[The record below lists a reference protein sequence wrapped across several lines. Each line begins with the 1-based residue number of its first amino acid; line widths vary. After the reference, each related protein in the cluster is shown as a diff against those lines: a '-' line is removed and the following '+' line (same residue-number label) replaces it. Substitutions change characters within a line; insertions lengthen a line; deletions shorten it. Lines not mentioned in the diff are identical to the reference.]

1 MDTLKDRIIRARAPL
16 KRIGLE
22 NRDFSILANNC
33 WGGIVSRDRHLPY
46 NSPTCGTYFFSKD
59 YLRFLS
65 DVHRY
70 LDTELEELPVR
81 ESRYAE
87 ELVSLHGENVVLGRM
102 EDVYAEELVSL
113 HGENV
118 VLGRM
123 EDVEVVLLHYPD
135 FAEAKEKWDR
145 RKQRIRWDNL
155 LVKYSDQN
163 GFVPEDFETFRAL
176 PFTNKL
182 FLTTNPEYRSEFTRV
197 IPDKWHEGYA
207 VDDIKSSFRV
217 MNVNRLLN
225 EMIRGNDD

>member
-1 MDTLKDRIIRARAPL
+1 MSLLKDTIIRLRAPV
-16 KRIGLE
+16 RRNGLE

-33 WGGIVSRDRHLPY
+33 WGGIVSRDRRLPY

-65 DVHRY
+65 DPRRY
-70 LDTELEELPVR
+70 LDLELEEVPFAKSAHADEVFAKEGREPVI
-81 ESRYAE
+81 
-87 ELVSLHGENVVLGRM
+87 GRM
-102 EDVYAEELVSL
+102 
-113 HGENV
+113 G
-118 VLGRM
+118 
-123 EDVEVVLLHYPD
+123 DVEVVLLHYPV
-135 FAEAKEKWDR
+135 FAEAKEKWNR
-145 RKQRIRWDNL
+145 RKARIRWDNL

-163 GFVPEDFETFRAL
+163 GFAPEDFETFRTL
-176 PFTNKL
+176 PFANKL

-217 MNVNRLLN
+217 MDVNRLLN

>member
-1 MDTLKDRIIRARAPL
+1 METLKDRIIRARAPFR
-16 KRIGLE
+16 RIGLI

-46 NSPTCGTYFFSKD
+46 NSPACGTYFFSKD

-102 EDVYAEELVSL
+102 EDV
-113 HGENV
+113 
-118 VLGRM
+118 
-123 EDVEVVLLHYPD
+123 EVVLLHYPT

-176 PFTNKL
+176 PFANKL
-182 FLTTNPEYRSEFTRV
+182 FLTTNPEYASEFTRV

>member
-33 WGGIVSRDRHLPY
+33 WGGIVSRDRRLPY

-70 LDTELEELPVR
+70 LETELEELPVR

-87 ELVSLHGENVVLGRM
+87 ELISLHGEEVVLGRM
-102 EDVYAEELVSL
+102 D
-113 HGENV
+113 
-118 VLGRM
+118 
-123 EDVEVVLLHYPD
+123 DVEVVLLHYPT

-145 RKQRIRWDNL
+145 RKKRIRWDNL

-163 GFVPEDFETFRAL
+163 GFAPEDFEAFRAL
-176 PFTNKL
+176 PFRNKL
-182 FLTTNPEYRSEFTRV
+182 FLTVNPAYESGFTRL
-197 IPDKWHEGYA
+197 IPDRWQEGCA

>member
-33 WGGIVSRDRHLPY
+33 WGGIVSRDRRLPY

-70 LDTELEELPVR
+70 LETELEELPVR

-87 ELVSLHGENVVLGRM
+87 ELISLHGEEVVLGRM
-102 EDVYAEELVSL
+102 D
-113 HGENV
+113 
-118 VLGRM
+118 
-123 EDVEVVLLHYPD
+123 DVEVVLLHYPT

-145 RKQRIRWDNL
+145 RKKRIRWDNL

-176 PFTNKL
+176 PFANRL

>member
-1 MDTLKDRIIRARAPL
+1 MKTLKDRIIRARAPFR
-16 KRIGLE
+16 RIGLE
-22 NRDFSILANNC
+22 NLDFSILANNC

-102 EDVYAEELVSL
+102 EDV
-113 HGENV
+113 
-118 VLGRM
+118 
-123 EDVEVVLLHYPD
+123 EVVLLHYPD

-176 PFTNKL
+176 PFANKL

-197 IPDKWHEGYA
+197 IPDKWHEGCA

>member
-1 MDTLKDRIIRARAPL
+1 METLKDRIIRARAPFR
-16 KRIGLE
+16 RIGLE

-33 WGGIVSRDRHLPY
+33 WGGIVSRDRRLPY

-70 LDTELEELPVR
+70 LETELEELPVR

-87 ELVSLHGENVVLGRM
+87 ELI
-102 EDVYAEELVSL
+102 SL

-123 EDVEVVLLHYPD
+123 EDVEVVLLHYPT

-145 RKQRIRWDNL
+145 RKARIRWDNL

-163 GFVPEDFETFRAL
+163 GFAPEDFETFRAL
-176 PFTNKL
+176 PFANKL
-182 FLTTNPEYRSEFTRV
+182 FLTTNPEYASEFTRV

-217 MNVNRLLN
+217 MDVNRLLN
-225 EMIRGNDD
+225 EMIRGNND

>member
-1 MDTLKDRIIRARAPL
+1 METLKDRIIRARAPFR
-16 KRIGLE
+16 RIGLE
-22 NRDFSILANNC
+22 NLDFSILANNC

-102 EDVYAEELVSL
+102 EDV
-113 HGENV
+113 
-118 VLGRM
+118 
-123 EDVEVVLLHYPD
+123 EVVLLHYPT

-163 GFVPEDFETFRAL
+163 GFAPEDFETFRAL
-176 PFTNKL
+176 PFANKL

-217 MNVNRLLN
+217 MDVNRLLN

>member
-33 WGGIVSRDRHLPY
+33 WGGIVSRDR
-46 NSPTCGTYFFSKD
+46 
-59 YLRFLS
+59 
-65 DVHRY
+65 
-70 LDTELEELPVR
+70 
-81 ESRYAE
+81 
-87 ELVSLHGENVVLGRM
+87 
-102 EDVYAEELVSL
+102 
-113 HGENV
+113 
-118 VLGRM
+118 
-123 EDVEVVLLHYPD
+123 
-135 FAEAKEKWDR
+135 
-145 RKQRIRWDNL
+145 RKKRIRWDNL

-176 PFTNKL
+176 PFANRL

-217 MNVNRLLN
+217 MDVNRLLN
-225 EMIRGNDD
+225 EMIRGNND

>member
-33 WGGIVSRDRHLPY
+33 WGGIVSRDRRLPY

-70 LDTELEELPVR
+70 LETELEELPVR

-87 ELVSLHGENVVLGRM
+87 ELISLHGEEVVLGQM
-102 EDVYAEELVSL
+102 D
-113 HGENV
+113 
-118 VLGRM
+118 
-123 EDVEVVLLHYPD
+123 DVEVVLLHYPT

-145 RKQRIRWDNL
+145 RKKRIRWDNL

-163 GFVPEDFETFRAL
+163 GFAPEDFETFRQLDFA
-176 PFTNKL
+176 NKL
-182 FLTTNPEYRSEFTRV
+182 FLTTNPAYASGFTCL
-197 IPDKWHEGYA
+197 IPDRWQQGCA

-217 MNVNRLLN
+217 MNVNDVLN
-225 EMIRGNDD
+225 RMIRGNND

>member
-1 MDTLKDRIIRARAPL
+1 METLKDRIIRARAPFR
-16 KRIGLE
+16 RIGLE
-22 NRDFSILANNC
+22 NLDFSILANNC

-102 EDVYAEELVSL
+102 EDV
-113 HGENV
+113 
-118 VLGRM
+118 
-123 EDVEVVLLHYPD
+123 EVVLLHYPT

-176 PFTNKL
+176 PFANKL
-182 FLTTNPEYRSEFTRV
+182 FLTTNPEYASEFTRV

-217 MNVNRLLN
+217 MDVNRLLN
-225 EMIRGNDD
+225 EMIRGKND

>member
-33 WGGIVSRDRHLPY
+33 WGGIVSRDRRLPY

-70 LDTELEELPVR
+70 LETELEELPVR

-87 ELVSLHGENVVLGRM
+87 ELISLHGEEVVLGRM
-102 EDVYAEELVSL
+102 D
-113 HGENV
+113 
-118 VLGRM
+118 
-123 EDVEVVLLHYPD
+123 DVEVVLLHYPT

-163 GFVPEDFETFRAL
+163 GFAPEDFETFRAL
-176 PFTNKL
+176 PFANKL

>member
-1 MDTLKDRIIRARAPL
+1 METLKDRIIRARAPFR
-16 KRIGLE
+16 RIGLE

-102 EDVYAEELVSL
+102 EDV
-113 HGENV
+113 
-118 VLGRM
+118 
-123 EDVEVVLLHYPD
+123 EVVLLHYPT

-163 GFVPEDFETFRAL
+163 EFEPEDFDTFRSL
-176 PFTNKL
+176 NFKNKL
-182 FLTTNPEYRSEFTRV
+182 FLTTNPDYQSDFTVV
-197 IPDKWHEGYA
+197 IPDEWHEGYA
-207 VDDIKSSFRV
+207 VDDIKSSFKV
-217 MNVNRLLN
+217 MNVNELLN
-225 EMIRGNDD
+225 YLTRG

>member
-33 WGGIVSRDRHLPY
+33 WGGIVSRDRRLPY

-70 LDTELEELPVR
+70 LETELEELPVR

-87 ELVSLHGENVVLGRM
+87 ELISLHGEEVVLGRM
-102 EDVYAEELVSL
+102 D
-113 HGENV
+113 
-118 VLGRM
+118 
-123 EDVEVVLLHYPD
+123 DVEVVLLHYPT

-145 RKQRIRWDNL
+145 RKKRIRWDNL

-176 PFTNKL
+176 PFRNRL

>member
-33 WGGIVSRDRHLPY
+33 WGGIVSRDRRLPY

-70 LDTELEELPVR
+70 LETELEELPVR

-87 ELVSLHGENVVLGRM
+87 ELISLHGEEVVLGQM
-102 EDVYAEELVSL
+102 D
-113 HGENV
+113 
-118 VLGRM
+118 
-123 EDVEVVLLHYPD
+123 DVEVVLLHYPT

-145 RKQRIRWDNL
+145 RKKRIRWDNL

-176 PFTNKL
+176 PFANRL

>member
-33 WGGIVSRDRHLPY
+33 WGGIVSRDRRLPY

-70 LDTELEELPVR
+70 LETELEELPVR

-87 ELVSLHGENVVLGRM
+87 ELVSLHGEEVVLGRM
-102 EDVYAEELVSL
+102 D
-113 HGENV
+113 
-118 VLGRM
+118 
-123 EDVEVVLLHYPD
+123 DVEVVLLHYPT

-145 RKQRIRWDNL
+145 RKKRIRWDNL

-163 GFVPEDFETFRAL
+163 GFVPEDFETFREL
-176 PFTNKL
+176 PFANRL

>member
-1 MDTLKDRIIRARAPL
+1 MESSLKDTVIRLKSPL

-65 DVHRY
+65 DVRRY
-70 LDTELEELPVR
+70 LAMEPEQVPAAK
-81 ESRYAE
+81 SRYADE
-87 ELVSLHGENVVLGRM
+87 VTALHGEDVVIGRLG
-102 EDVYAEELVSL
+102 
-113 HGENV
+113 
-118 VLGRM
+118 
-123 EDVEVVLLHYPD
+123 DVEIVMLHYPT
-135 FAEAKEKWDR
+135 FSEAKEKWER
-145 RKQRIRWDNL
+145 RTARIRWDNL

-163 GFVPEDFETFRAL
+163 GFEPEDFETFRKL

-182 FLTTNPEYRSEFTRV
+182 FLTTNPNYVSEFTKV
-197 IPDKWHEGYA
+197 IPDRWGEGYA

-217 MNVNRLLN
+217 MNVNELLN
-225 EMIRGNDD
+225 NLIRGKND